1 MGLPRMTLPLTGAPL
16 SAIGTWA
23 KSLPSAEEEARAS
36 IWTKCSPYSY
46 FLLTKKL
53 QEFVFPL
60 TCFSAFLF
68 LKIMYSFILMKKRA
82 ILELS
87 PLNNLPL
94 ISKSLNHPP
103 RCAAESPK
111 LYHLLRTALRFAEK
125 TPSCSHTSWPREV
138 FPWYLFGNWQFQLVF

>member
-1 MGLPRMTLPLTGAPL
+1 MGLPGMTLPLTGASL
-16 SAIGTWA
+16 SAIGTRA

-36 IWTKCSPYSY
+36 IWTKCFPYSY
-46 FLLTKKL
+46 FLLTKRL

-60 TCFSAFLF
+60 TRFSAFLF
-68 LKIMYSFILMKKRA
+68 LKITYSSILWKKKKR

-87 PLNNLPL
+87 PLNHLPL
-94 ISKSLNHPP
+94 IGKSLNHPP

-125 TPSCSHTSWPREV
+125 TPSCSHSS
-138 FPWYLFGNWQFQLVF
+138 LFTHLSTKKGFSLILIL